1 MFKRLFDFIA
11 AFCGLLI
18 TSPLLIIISIW
29 VKFDSKGPVFYRPE
43 RGGRFG
49 IPFRIYKFRS
59 MVIDAD
65 KIGGPTT
72 SGNDPRVTRSGRF
85 IRKCKLDEISQ
96 LINVVRGEMSLVGPR
111 PEVVWKVE
119 KYSQE
124 EKITLELRPG
134 ITDWAS
140 IWNSDEG
147 GVLADAQDPD
157 AVYEEVIRPIKM
169 KLQLYYY
176 ETRNFFEDLKIIFY
190 TFYRL
195 INKNWIPEELLEY
208 PTFDELRAQALRVIE
223 RQKDSYSRKKA
234 QKAQNGLSL
243 KK

>member
-1 MFKRLFDFIA
+1 MLKRLFDFIA

-29 VKFDSKGPVFYRPE
+29 VRFDSKGPVFYRPE
-43 RGGRFG
+43 RCGRFG

-119 KYSQE
+119 KYSRE

-134 ITDWAS
+134 ITD
-140 IWNSDEG
+140 
-147 GVLADAQDPD
+147 
-157 AVYEEVIRPIKM
+157 
-169 KLQLYYY
+169 
-176 ETRNFFEDLKIIFY
+176 
-190 TFYRL
+190 
-195 INKNWIPEELLEY
+195 
-208 PTFDELRAQALRVIE
+208 
-223 RQKDSYSRKKA
+223 
-234 QKAQNGLSL
+234 
-243 KK
+243 

>member
-1 MFKRLFDFIA
+1 MLKRLFDFIA
-11 AFCGLLI
+11 VFCGLLI

-43 RGGRFG
+43 RGGRFE

-65 KIGGPTT
+65 KIGGPST
-72 SGNDPRVTRSGRF
+72 SGNDTRVTRSGRF

-111 PEVVWKVE
+111 PEVVWKVK

-124 EKITLELRPG
+124 EKKTLELRPG

-147 GVLADAQDPD
+147 DVLADAQDPD

-195 INKNWIPEELLEY
+195 INKNWIPEELLDY
-208 PTFDELRAQALRVIE
+208 PTFDELRAQALRVIK
-223 RQKDSYSRKKA
+223 RQKET
-234 QKAQNGLSL
+234 L
-243 KK
+243 KSVAGKE

>member
-43 RGGRFG
+43 RAGRFG

-96 LINVVRGEMSLVGPR
+96 LINVVRSEMSLVGPR

-147 GVLADAQDPD
+147 GVLADAHDPD

-176 ETRNFFEDLKIIFY
+176 ETQDFFEDLKIIFY

-195 INKNWIPEELLEY
+195 INKNWIPKELLDY
-208 PTFDELRAQALRVIE
+208 PTFDELRAQARRVIE
-223 RQKDSYSRKKA
+223 RQAIVHRKDTEGAEGRKDF
-234 QKAQNGLSL
+234 SFC
-243 KK
+243 

>member
-1 MFKRLFDFIA
+1 MLKRLFDFIA

-96 LINVVRGEMSLVGPR
+96 LLNVVRGEMSLVGPR
-111 PEVVWKVE
+111 PEVIWKVK

-124 EKITLELRPG
+124 EKRTLELRPG

-147 GVLADAQDPD
+147 GVLADALDPD

-176 ETRNFFEDLKIIFY
+176 ETRSFFEDLKIIFY

-195 INKNWIPEELLEY
+195 ISN
-208 PTFDELRAQALRVIE
+208 
-223 RQKDSYSRKKA
+223 SRRPFKP
-234 QKAQNGLSL
+234 NEIN
-243 KK
+243 

>member
-29 VKFDSKGPVFYRPE
+29 VKYDSKGPVFYRSK

-72 SGNDPRVTRSGRF
+72 SGNDPRVTRIGRF

-147 GVLADAQDPD
+147 GVLADAQDLD

-176 ETRNFFEDLKIIFY
+176 ETQNFFEDLKIIFY

-195 INKNWIPEELLEY
+195 INKNWIPEELLES
-208 PTFDELRAQALRVIE
+208 PTFDELRAQALCVIE
-223 RQKDSYSRKKA
+223 RQKERVA
-234 QKAQNGLSL
+234 G
-243 KK
+243 

>member
-1 MFKRLFDFIA
+1 
-11 AFCGLLI
+11 
-18 TSPLLIIISIW
+18 
-29 VKFDSKGPVFYRPE
+29 
-43 RGGRFG
+43 
-49 IPFRIYKFRS
+49 

-195 INKNWIPEELLEY
+195 INKNWIPKELLEY

-223 RQKDSYSRKKA
+223 RQKETAARKE
-234 QKAQNGLSL
+234 
-243 KK
+243 

>member
-18 TSPLLIIISIW
+18 TSPLLIIISILI
-29 VKFDSKGPVFYRPE
+29 KFDSKGPVFYRPE

-85 IRKCKLDEISQ
+85 IRKSKLDEISQ

-176 ETRNFFEDLKIIFY
+176 ETQNFFEDLKIIFY

-208 PTFDELRAQALRVIE
+208 PTFDEMRAQALRVIE
-223 RQKDSYSRKKA
+223 RQKETDAGKE
-234 QKAQNGLSL
+234 
-243 KK
+243 

>member
-1 MFKRLFDFIA
+1 MFKRSFDFIA

-29 VKFDSKGPVFYRPE
+29 IKFDSKGPIFYRSE
-43 RGGRFG
+43 RGGRSG
-49 IPFRIYKFRS
+49 ISFRIYKFRS

-96 LINVVRGEMSLVGPR
+96 LINVIRGEMSLVGPR

-119 KYSQE
+119 EYSQE
-124 EKITLELRPG
+124 EKKTLELRPG

-147 GVLADAQDPD
+147 GVLSGASDPD
-157 AVYEEVIRPIKM
+157 AVYEQVIRPIKM

-176 ETRNFFEDLKIIFY
+176 KTRNFSEDLKIIFY

-195 INKNWIPEELLEY
+195 INKNWVPKELKEY
-208 PTFDELRAQALRVIE
+208 PNFYELRTQALQVIE
-223 RQKDSYSRKKA
+223 RQNVHLNFSAGKE
-234 QKAQNGLSL
+234 
-243 KK
+243 

>member
-147 GVLADAQDPD
+147 GVCLPMHM
-157 AVYEEVIRPIKM
+157 IRMLSM
-169 KLQLYYY
+169 K
-176 ETRNFFEDLKIIFY
+176 K
-190 TFYRL
+190 
-195 INKNWIPEELLEY
+195 
-208 PTFDELRAQALRVIE
+208 
-223 RQKDSYSRKKA
+223 
-234 QKAQNGLSL
+234 
-243 KK
+243 

>member
-96 LINVVRGEMSLVGPR
+96 LINVLCGEMSLVGPR

-124 EKITLELRPG
+124 EKVTLELRPG

-157 AVYEEVIRPIKM
+157 VVYEEVIRPIKM

-176 ETRNFFEDLKIIFY
+176 ETRDFFEDLKIIFY

-195 INKNWIPEELLEY
+195 INKDWIPEELIEY
-208 PTFDELRAQALRVIE
+208 PTFEELRAQALRVIE
-223 RQKDSYSRKKA
+223 RQKETSSGKE
-234 QKAQNGLSL
+234 
-243 KK
+243 

>member
-18 TSPLLIIISIW
+18 TSPLLIIISILI
-29 VKFDSKGPVFYRPE
+29 KFDSKGPVFYRPE

-85 IRKCKLDEISQ
+85 IRKSKLDEISQ

-124 EKITLELRPG
+124 EKMTLELRPG

-208 PTFDELRAQALRVIE
+208 PTFDELRAQALHVIE
-223 RQKDSYSRKKA
+223 RQKETAAGKE
-234 QKAQNGLSL
+234 
-243 KK
+243 

>member
-1 MFKRLFDFIA
+1 MLKRLFDFIA

-119 KYSQE
+119 KYSRE

-157 AVYEEVIRPIKM
+157 VVYEEVIRPIKM

-176 ETRNFFEDLKIIFY
+176 ETRDFFEDLKIIFY

-195 INKNWIPEELLEY
+195 INKDWIPEELIEY
-208 PTFDELRAQALRVIE
+208 PTFEELRAQALRVIE
-223 RQKDSYSRKKA
+223 RQKETSSGKE
-234 QKAQNGLSL
+234 
-243 KK
+243 